1 MLRRLALIL
10 GSLLAVL
17 LLLIATV
24 NLIAEPASQLTA
36 RSSTLVISAP
46 GGRRFTLGELLAS
59 PPDSLPAAA
68 ADSSP
73 APATPLEPDPP
84 RPEPAH
90 PETAQGQAALPA
102 EISEALEYLLS
113 GRKAEWIAKSRADE
127 LARGDLYALA
137 EYNLAL
143 GHSEEALGLFQSVP
157 AGHPYFGRAQ
167 RRIGWD
173 VYTKGLDQ
181 PVRGVPFVHASL
193 RQNPW
198 DGNAWQDAARVYG
211 ATLGLPFMD

>member
-1 MLRRLALIL
+1 MLRRLALTL

-24 NLIAEPASQLTA
+24 NLIAEPASQLPGP
-36 RSSTLVISAP
+36 SPTLVISAP

-59 PPDSLPAAA
+59 PADSLPAPA
-68 ADSSP
+68 ADTPP
-73 APATPLEPDPP
+73 APAALIEPDPP
-84 RPEPAH
+84 EPGPASPEA
-90 PETAQGQAALPA
+90 ASGQDALPEELA
-102 EISEALEYLLS
+102 EALDALLS
-113 GRKAEWIAKSRADE
+113 GREAEWIAKRRADE

-143 GHSEEALGLFQSVP
+143 GHTEEALGLFRSVP
-157 AGHPYFGRAQ
+157 AAHPNYGRAQ

-173 VYTKGLDQ
+173 LFSRGLDQ
-181 PVRGVPFVHASL
+181 PARGVPFVHASL
-193 RQNPW
+193 RENPW

-211 ATLGLPFMD
+211 ATLGLPFID